1 MAHSTPSLAR
11 ALTLKQ
17 LLASSA
23 LMLAACTLSLP
34 TAHATTNPEPTV
46 AVQGTSLVLQGTGT
60 RYRAF
65 FKVYDLALYLPRKV
79 STAQAALA
87 MDGPVRLNFVALREI
102 PGTDLGVSFIRGLQA
117 NATPEQMRRHT
128 VSSNRLIEIFSGRH
142 KLNPG
147 QTFAMEFVPGKGT
160 IFFIENEAQGG
171 PVGDD
176 EFFGMVLRIWLGDAP
191 ADRKLKEALVRSASA
206 S

>member
-1 MAHSTPSLAR
+1 
-11 ALTLKQ
+11 
-17 LLASSA
+17 
-23 LMLAACTLSLP
+23 MLAAYTLSLP
-34 TAHATTNPEPTV
+34 TASATTNPEPTA
-46 AVQGTSLVLQGTGT
+46 AVQGSPLVLQGKGT

-79 STAQAALA
+79 STAQEALA
-87 MDGPVRLNFVALREI
+87 INGPARLSFVALREI
-102 PGTDLGVSFIRGLQA
+102 PGTDLGVSFIRGLQS
-117 NATPEQMRRHT
+117 NATAEQMQRHT

-142 KLNPG
+142 RLNPG

-160 IFFIENEAQGG
+160 TFFIENEAQGG

-191 ADRKLKEALVRSASA
+191 ADKKLKDALVRTASA